1 MIRASQRTPSWAIA
15 SRPKLLQCTAIKQ
28 VKQSGLKSF
37 SLKISPFYK
46 GVREGKT
53 LMVLNVEG
61 GYFINSWNLM
71 PDWEAEGEHGLHG
84 LYERSRLT
92 ACRGAGVTSMYDV
105 RCTLFMHPTQ

>member
-1 MIRASQRTPSWAIA
+1 
-15 SRPKLLQCTAIKQ
+15 
-28 VKQSGLKSF
+28 
-37 SLKISPFYK
+37 
-46 GVREGKT
+46 
-53 LMVLNVEG
+53 MVLNIEG

-105 RCTLFMHPTQ
+105 HCTRIQRSKWENRRSSKVG

>member
-1 MIRASQRTPSWAIA
+1 MNTKVVNAA
-15 SRPKLLQCTAIKQ
+15 
-28 VKQSGLKSF
+28 
-37 SLKISPFYK
+37 
-46 GVREGKT
+46 GVEQ
-53 LMVLNVEG
+53 EG

-105 RCTLFMHPTQ
+105 H